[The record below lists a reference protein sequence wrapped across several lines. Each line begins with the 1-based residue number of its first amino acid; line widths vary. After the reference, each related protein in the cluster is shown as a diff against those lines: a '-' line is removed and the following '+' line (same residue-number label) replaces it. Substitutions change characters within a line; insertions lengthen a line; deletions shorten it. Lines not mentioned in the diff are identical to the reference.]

1 MAGYTTITVKGQEIG
16 LRFGLRAIKR
26 ITLRLKEV
34 LADKSIDQDDKAIL
48 ILRDRIYSAYLCDCM
63 YRDTQPIIPV
73 EDFTEYVENAAIEKN
88 TQELMIVYKVWQES
102 MDALP
107 KVEEKEAEKKNQ
119 IPKKK
124 VNQTGTKLKSF
135 AKEETGIL
143 TGSHGVS
150 LSFSDEHMTGNGQN
164 S

>member
-26 ITLRLKEV
+26 ITLRLQEV
-34 LADKSIDQDDKAIL
+34 INDKLLDEDDKAVL
-48 ILRDRIYSAYLCDCM
+48 ILRDRIYSGYLCDCM
-63 YRDTQPIIPV
+63 YRDVQPLIPV

-88 TQELMIVYKVWQES
+88 TQELITVYKVWQES

-107 KVEEKEAEKKNQ
+107 KVEPEDEKKNL
-119 IPKKK
+119 KMKTR
-124 VNQTGTKLKSF
+124 NQTGTKLKSS
-135 AKEETGIL
+135 AKEKTGIL
-143 TGSHGVS
+143 TALHGES
-150 LSFSDEHMTGNGQN
+150 SSFSGGPMIGNGLN